1 MGDMTAFNVVRFKV
15 KPGNEQQFV
24 DAHRRCDPRLKRLS
38 RRKPDQDG
46 DQTFCFVG
54 EWRTFQS
61 IATARPQMI
70 AFLDGFRDM
79 LEDLGSGLGVTDPVS
94 GQGKRSW
101 QRRRWRKKKGSGPPQ
116 AQARAVVPSFSLL
129 RANASLQHSFLT
141 WVICTSTLPRSTAI
155 LAGLRLIHSC

>member
-1 MGDMTAFNVVRFKV
+1 MTAFNVVRFKV

-24 DAHRRCDPRLKRLS
+24 DAHRKLRPAFKGFLGGNLIKT
-38 RRKPDQDG
+38 G

-54 EWRTFQS
+54 EWRTFQN

-94 GQGKRSW
+94 GQAVAKLAAPAAA
-101 QRRRWRKKKGSGPPQ
+101 KKKKAP
-116 AQARAVVPSFSLL
+116 ARRKPK
-129 RANASLQHSFLT
+129 RAPAKKTASK
-141 WVICTSTLPRSTAI
+141 R
-155 LAGLRLIHSC
+155 

>member
-1 MGDMTAFNVVRFKV
+1 MKAFNVVRFKV

-24 DAHRRCDPRLKRLS
+24 DAHRKLRPAFKGFLGGNLIKT
-38 RRKPDQDG
+38 G

-54 EWRTFQS
+54 EWRTFQN

-94 GQGKRSW
+94 GQAVAKLAAPKAA
-101 QRRRWRKKKGSGPPQ
+101 KKKNAP
-116 AQARAVVPSFSLL
+116 ARRKPK
-129 RANASLQHSFLT
+129 RAPAKKTASK
-141 WVICTSTLPRSTAI
+141 R
-155 LAGLRLIHSC
+155 